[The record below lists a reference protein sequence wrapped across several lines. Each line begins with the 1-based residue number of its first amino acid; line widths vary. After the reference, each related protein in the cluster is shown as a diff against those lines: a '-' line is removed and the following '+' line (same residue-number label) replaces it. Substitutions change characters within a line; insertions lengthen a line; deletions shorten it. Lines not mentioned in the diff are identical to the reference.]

1 MGKLRTAIV
10 DLQKLIVNNPVKIEA
25 LKKELKPGSDQIST
39 LGNTAVEGWD
49 LIYMHLTNKFK
60 AQGSTTAANSKK
72 TLKELM
78 DPELGKL
85 IKGVEEWR
93 KSMHTMAAKYGNQF
107 SAGMKDISD
116 DLAAAATEVQN
127 LRTIANKKKSKWLAS
142 SKYKAKIKGYLEVI
156 DDLETLTNKQTK
168 EMSKVRGL
176 SFNEAWVNKYFGVRL
191 DMTVSDVEG
200 KATMNVQGIMK
211 TYLENQAEAD
221 TYVTKWRDEYKSM
234 ASQLKSMKAWSDDA
248 DTMEKED

>member
-39 LGNTAVEGWD
+39 LGSTAVEGWD

-85 IKGVEEWR
+85 IKGV
-93 KSMHTMAAKYGNQF
+93 
-107 SAGMKDISD
+107 
-116 DLAAAATEVQN
+116 
-127 LRTIANKKKSKWLAS
+127 
-142 SKYKAKIKGYLEVI
+142 
-156 DDLETLTNKQTK
+156 
-168 EMSKVRGL
+168 
-176 SFNEAWVNKYFGVRL
+176 
-191 DMTVSDVEG
+191 VE
-200 KATMNVQGIMK
+200 
-211 TYLENQAEAD
+211 
-221 TYVTKWRDEYKSM
+221 RDEYKSM